1 MYVSFIMYFSDSPLG
16 TIHRGSALL
25 YSSSRYYYTT
35 NNFELKNKDD
45 EAWYRSPTFW
55 SSATILLTL
64 LILGLYCDAM
74 FLGDEGTHF
83 LTWNKD
89 KFDGQQS
96 DGGDQ
101 LVFYSLTSSFSPI
114 NYNVINHQWN
124 KMSDVYDIHVD
135 SNRVM
140 NITEVDQFVTKY
152 HCGSGERMYVVFGSV
167 PWCSPTHTV
176 NINCLHNSN

>member
-1 MYVSFIMYFSDSPLG
+1 MY
-16 TIHRGSALL
+16 LL
-25 YSSSRYYYTT
+25 LCIFQIVLWVLYIGVLPCCSSSRYYYTT

-101 LVFYSLTSSFSPI
+101 LVFYSLTSSFSP